1 MPKEILVITGSP
13 RRKGNSD
20 QLADAFIN
28 GARAAG
34 HITYKFEAAYKNVQG
49 CRGCDM
55 CWASAI
61 KPCVVKDDFFE
72 LIPLIEKCGVLV
84 LASPVYFWGF
94 SSQIKAVIDR
104 FYPYCKSEGKKR
116 IAVKESVLLL
126 SLGDTEDATYSHA
139 ALSYKDIADFME
151 WKDRGII
158 AAKGVNKKTDILKSE
173 ALVHAGE
180 LGRTI

>member
-20 QLADAFIN
+20 QLAEVFIK
-28 GARAAG
+28 GAQAAG
-34 HITYKFEAAYKNVQG
+34 HTAYKFEAAYKHVQG

-72 LIPLIEKCGVLV
+72 LVPLIEKCGVLV

-104 FYPYCKSEGKKR
+104 FYPYCKPEGKKR
-116 IAVKESVLLL
+116 IAVKESILLL

-139 ALSYKDIADFME
+139 ALSYKDIADFMG

-173 ALVHAGE
+173 ALVKAGD
-180 LGRTI
+180 LGRTV